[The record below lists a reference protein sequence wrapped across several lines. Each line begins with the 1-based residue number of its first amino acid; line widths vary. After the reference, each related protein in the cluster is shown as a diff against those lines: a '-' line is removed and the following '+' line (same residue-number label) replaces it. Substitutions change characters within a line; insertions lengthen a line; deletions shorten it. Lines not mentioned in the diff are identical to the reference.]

1 MAINDKTDSFVIKY
15 SRGAYPAV
23 VADTPRF
30 LQNEFLRLEAF
41 SNATTEATIQ
51 VSDRAIVNPK
61 RGMVRYA
68 VDPWFPVASVTSGD
82 TGLVVYTGS
91 AWVLV

>member
-1 MAINDKTDSFVIKY
+1 MAINDKTDSFVAKY
-15 SRGAYPAV
+15 SRGVYPTV
-23 VADTPRF
+23 VEDTSRF
-30 LQNEFLRLEAF
+30 LQNEFLRIEAF
-41 SNATTEATIQ
+41 SNASTEATIQ
-51 VSDRAIVNPK
+51 VTDRDVVNPK

-68 VDPWFPVASVTSGD
+68 VDPWFPVSSVTSGD